1 MIPKIK
7 IIRNEVWLA
16 DLNPVIGHEQGGK
29 RPVLIVSVDEFNNS
43 SAEMVTILPITSKDK
58 GINTHVQIKL
68 KVTSFI
74 KVEDIRTI
82 STRRLIKKIDTVDY
96 ATMLEVEKIINYLLG
111 LK

>member
-16 DLNPVIGHEQGGK
+16 DLNHVMGHEQGGK
-29 RPVLIVSVDEFNNS
+29 RPVLIVSVDELNNS
-43 SAEMVTILPITSKDK
+43 SAEMVTILPITSRDK
-58 GINTHVQIKL
+58 GINTHIKIEL

-82 STRRLIKKIDTVDY
+82 STRRLIKKIDIVEY
-96 ATMLEVEKIINYLLG
+96 ETMLKVEKIINYLLG